1 MAANPETV
9 PSNEQR
15 LIDALR
21 RAGGYLPKTDLARA
35 AGVREL
41 LVPEYMR
48 GLCKQGRTK
57 MVGDSAYALPD
68 WEPEVGCGG
77 GARPAANDE
86 SAATTVTST
95 ADVTPI
101 NPPRRR
107 GRPPRVQAESK
118 PPVAST
124 PTEQPSIGPH
134 LSIPPREGIEGSFDA
149 ERGVAVLTQGA
160 QRIEIYREDMVAI
173 EAWLSAIRTGGLS

>member
-1 MAANPETV
+1 MAANLETV

-21 RAGGYLPKTDLARA
+21 REGGCLSKVELARA

-41 LVPEYMR
+41 LVPEYM
-48 GLCKQGRTK
+48 KQLMRAGRAK
-57 MVGDSAYALPD
+57 MVGDSSYALPD
-68 WEPEVGCGG
+68 WKPEVASGG

-86 SAATTVTST
+86 SASTSVTST

-107 GRPPRVQAESK
+107 GRPPRVKAESK

-160 QRIEIYREDMVAI
+160 QRIEIYREDMVSI
-173 EAWLSAIRTGGLS
+173 EVWLSAIRTGAL